1 MLRKTLILVLAI
13 SPLLSAQNERITIT
27 GQSSYGGKKSV
38 LNAYALLCAKLGDD
52 DQVLLTCELS
62 HEDCIQLAL
71 GQYEIARLIPGEGSY
86 KDCSNIDI
94 YRIGANRLKEKPL
107 GEYCLEHLQD

>member
-27 GQSSYGGKKSV
+27 GQSSYGGKKSI
-38 LNAYALLCAKLGDD
+38 LNAYALLYAKLGGDD
-52 DQVLLTCELS
+52 GVVLTCELS
-62 HEDCIQLAL
+62 REDCKQPAL
-71 GQYEIARLIPGEGSY
+71 GEYEIARLIPGEGSY
-86 KDCSNIDI
+86 KDCPNVDI

-107 GEYCLEHLQD
+107 GEYCLGHAQD

>member
-27 GQSSYGGKKSV
+27 HQSSYGGKKSV
-38 LNAYALLCAKLGDD
+38 LNAYALLSAKLGDD

-86 KDCSNIDI
+86 KDCHNVDI

-107 GEYCLEHLQD
+107 GEYCLGHLQD